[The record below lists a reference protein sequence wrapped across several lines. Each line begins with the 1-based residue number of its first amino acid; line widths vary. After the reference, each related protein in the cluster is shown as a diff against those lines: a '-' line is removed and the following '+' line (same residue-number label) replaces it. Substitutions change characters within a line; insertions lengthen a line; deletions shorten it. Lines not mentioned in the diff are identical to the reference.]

1 VDKERKKKKS
11 RTKRKRKKRREMK
24 MTVRE
29 IVKSAGISKSS
40 DPLFFSRLVDSGLS
54 GSFDWLVFINDL

>member
-1 VDKERKKKKS
+1 MDKKEKKS
-11 RTKRKRKKRREMK
+11 RTKRKRKKRGEIE

-29 IVKSAGISKSS
+29 IMKSAGISKSS

-54 GSFDWLVFINDL
+54 GSLDWLVFINDL